1 MQNHKFT
8 NLSFIDEFINSNLFQ
23 FKQFIENT
31 KQAENIKKFIELLE
45 QSYSTI
51 ACWPDKFFYGCGTA
65 IGLISSF
72 ACGLSTG
79 GAIFVLLVGCSLPLG
94 LVTPLSLLFFLAGAR
109 ANFQLFSQHIPH
121 FFQDIY
127 KNRVTAFT
135 VKEGEP
141 LQLSARKKFL
151 LLPAGFFS
159 LSVGIASA
167 AITYLEGTKMI
178 ALICPMLASTCPHL
192 AAVLLTILASALLIC
207 LTIVMFRTFI
217 RVLHSQFSWG
227 AIKQDIKE
235 KWQSLNCTEGLGYVF
250 KVLLMFAA
258 FFGLVYLDFTGTST
272 LADLLGWVAAYAIT
286 LAAIIGDLPF
296 TLIAAVDFCN
306 SLLTKN
312 GPNPGLTKDIKYYLG
327 KILEFSALIINALG
341 NAALV
346 WTGSPISILGSVA
359 AFLNS
364 YFANRT
370 QNQGD
375 ESQLTQTRVNGA
387 VISPPLFLGAAS
399 NNSSGFFQPSLS
411 NDEERPNTS
420 ISLICC

>member
-1 MQNHKFT
+1 
-8 NLSFIDEFINSNLFQ
+8 
-23 FKQFIENT
+23 
-31 KQAENIKKFIELLE
+31 
-45 QSYSTI
+45 
-51 ACWPDKFFYGCGTA
+51 
-65 IGLISSF
+65 
-72 ACGLSTG
+72 
-79 GAIFVLLVGCSLPLG
+79 
-94 LVTPLSLLFFLAGAR
+94 
-109 ANFQLFSQHIPH
+109 
-121 FFQDIY
+121 
-127 KNRVTAFT
+127 
-135 VKEGEP
+135 
-141 LQLSARKKFL
+141 
-151 LLPAGFFS
+151 
-159 LSVGIASA
+159 
-167 AITYLEGTKMI
+167 
-178 ALICPMLASTCPHL
+178 
-192 AAVLLTILASALLIC
+192 
-207 LTIVMFRTFI
+207 MFRTFI

-411 NDEERPNTS
+411 NDEEPPTTS